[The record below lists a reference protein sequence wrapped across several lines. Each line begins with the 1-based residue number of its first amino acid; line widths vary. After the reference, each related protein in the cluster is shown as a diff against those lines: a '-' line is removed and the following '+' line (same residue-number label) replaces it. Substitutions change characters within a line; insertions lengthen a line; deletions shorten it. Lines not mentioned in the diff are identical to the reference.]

1 MDTLG
6 SFPGASRLSM
16 YVVQSMFLM
25 FKHWFCWKNQYN
37 KYMFN
42 FIDHLHY
49 RKFDQLPEILVY
61 LEIKHQNIYYD
72 FY

>member
-1 MDTLG
+1 
-6 SFPGASRLSM
+6 
-16 YVVQSMFLM
+16 
-25 FKHWFCWKNQYN
+25 
-37 KYMFN
+37 MFN

-49 RKFDQLPEILVY
+49 RKFDQLPEIFVY